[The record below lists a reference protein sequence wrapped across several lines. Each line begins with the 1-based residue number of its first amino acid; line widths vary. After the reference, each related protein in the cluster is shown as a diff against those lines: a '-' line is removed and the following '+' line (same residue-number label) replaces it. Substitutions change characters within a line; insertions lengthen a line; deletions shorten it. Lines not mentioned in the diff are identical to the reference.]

1 MHKILILTTTFNVTL
16 WVEKE
21 KVPGWLLPNLS
32 KLKKEWLIVGYSKPG
47 VSLTYELSSALNSFS
62 ASELLIITRS
72 LHRSLSPQALAQI
85 FINFSMNY
93 YTCLLT
99 DFPVL
104 ISYMSNT
111 IIFEYVTILSQYAW
125 TNFFFYLLDQNP
137 HSLTH
142 CEWTSP
148 TLHVHL
154 LPVGSLLPHL
164 FSPFLSL
171 PFPPYN
177 PLITGKVLAN
187 HWSCHSNSPVQIS
200 LCSCT

>member
-1 MHKILILTTTFNVTL
+1 MAYSWLFKTRCVSYLWAFFCPKQLLSLWTINHNPLSPPEPLSTSPSSDIHKF
-16 WVEKE
+16 
-21 KVPGWLLPNLS
+21 
-32 KLKKEWLIVGYSKPG
+32 
-47 VSLTYELSSALNSFS
+47 FH
-62 ASELLIITRS
+62 ELLH
-72 LHRSLSPQALAQI
+72 LPFNWLSCSD
-85 FINFSMNY
+85 FIHVKYNY
-93 YTCLLT
+93 IWICNY
-99 DFPVL
+99 
-104 ISYMSNT
+104 
-111 IIFEYVTILSQYAW
+111 SQSICMDQ
-125 TNFFFYLLDQNP
+125 FFFYLLDQNP